1 MKILFLTANPFT
13 DEAWTDP
20 RIYKPAQS
28 LLRAGHEVIVLG
40 TGKYGQNPA
49 RYELKDGIRVLRRPT
64 LLHELY
70 RLLRPATSAAEQG
83 SQRRNVYYTHE
94 IVPETLAGKFK
105 RHFLQFAHDL
115 NTLLFCLAVL
125 PEAVRQRADVYIGR
139 GLEGLAPAYFAARLT
154 GAKLVYD
161 SLELWTERVR
171 QAPYGPLHKREVRW
185 VEKMMCRRC
194 DLVIVVTQ
202 SIARILAEWYRI
214 SEPMVIPNAYHSYV
228 KVSPSIEI
236 RQLLTGG
243 KDRKVVIYTG
253 FLDYGKGLEKLID
266 AAEYL
271 APDTVIAIVG
281 DGVLRPALEARI
293 STKHLED
300 RVHLVGWVKPTD
312 LPRYIASADLGVTP
326 MQGGTLN
333 YYYNIDYKPF
343 HYIVAG
349 LPLAVSDH
357 PEKRRLVEQYQI
369 GAVFDETDP
378 RDIARV
384 INELL
389 SDPVRYQTMRERAAK
404 VGREELNWETIAPR
418 YVAAI
423 EKLMEC

>member
-1 MKILFLTANPFT
+1 MKVVFLTANPFT
-13 DEAWTDP
+13 DEGWTDP

-28 LLRAGHEVIVLG
+28 LLQAGHEVVVLG

-49 RYELKDGIRVLRRPT
+49 RYEVKDGIQVLRRPT

-70 RLLRPATSAAEQG
+70 RLIRPPSKSAEQV
-83 SQRRNVYYTHE
+83 SLNRNVYYARE
-94 IVPETLAGKFK
+94 VKPEKFIGKLK
-105 RHFLQFAHDL
+105 RHVLQFAHDL

-154 GAKLVYD
+154 GGRLVYD

-171 QAPYGPLHKREVRW
+171 QAPYGPLHKRVVQW
-185 VEKMMCRRC
+185 MEKMMCRRC
-194 DLVIVVTQ
+194 DLVIVVTA
-202 SIARILAEWYRI
+202 SIARILAEWYDI
-214 SEPMVIPNAYHSYV
+214 PVPMVIPNAYHSHV
-228 KVSPSIEI
+228 GAVPSPEI
-236 RQLLTGG
+236 RQILTGEG
-243 KDRKVVIYTG
+243 ERKVAIYTG
-253 FLDYGKGLEKLID
+253 FLDYGKGLESLVD

-271 APDTVIAIVG
+271 APDILIVVVG
-281 DGVLRPALEARI
+281 DGVLRTALEAKIKAKR
-293 STKHLED
+293 LEGKV
-300 RVHLVGWVKPTD
+300 RLIGWVKSSD
-312 LPRYIASADLGVTP
+312 LPTYIASADIGITP
-326 MQGGTLN
+326 MERDTLN

-343 HYIVAG
+343 HYIACG

-357 PEKRRLVEQYQI
+357 PEKRRLVETYGI
-369 GAVFDETDP
+369 GAVFDERDP

-389 SDPVRYQTMRERAAK
+389 SDPVRYQAMRERAAK
-404 VGREELNWETIAPR
+404 VGREELNWDVIAPR

-423 EKLMEC
+423 EGLMKT